1 MIDYAAVRRHMVDSQ
16 IRTNRVTDLRVI
28 AAFGEVPRER
38 FVLSRLK
45 GVAYVDE
52 DIEIAPK
59 RYLMEP
65 MVFARLLQAARVQ
78 PSDVAL
84 DLACGTGYGAA
95 VLARLATT
103 VVAVEADAALSAE
116 AVAALGEVG
125 ADNVVVITGDP
136 TAGHSAQ
143 SPYDVIVL
151 EAAVDKLPDALIVQ
165 LAEGG
170 RIVAVIRRPGT
181 VGVATLWERHRGHV
195 SSRALFEAAIPVL
208 PGAVRQASFVF

>member
-16 IRTNRVTDLRVI
+16 IRPNRVTDLRVI

-38 FVLSRLK
+38 FVPSRLK
-45 GVAYVDE
+45 GVAYIDE
-52 DIEIAPK
+52 DIEIAPG

-103 VVAVEADAALSAE
+103 VVAVEADATLAAE
-116 AVAALGEVG
+116 AVAALAEVG
-125 ADNVVVITGDP
+125 ADNVVVVTGDP
-136 TAGHSAQ
+136 AAGRAAQ

-151 EAAVDKLPDALIVQ
+151 EGAVDRLPDALSAQ

-170 RIVAVIRRPGT
+170 RIVAVIRRAGV
-181 VGVATLWERHRGHV
+181 VGEATLWERHRGHV
-195 SSRALFEAAIPVL
+195 SGRALFEASVPLL
-208 PGAVRQASFVF
+208 PAARRAPTFVF